1 MKTPVEDFIQTIEN
15 ALKITIDDQTKA
27 IYLEKE
33 KQQIIE
39 AYKVGVQQGAQ
50 YIATPPN
57 MERTLVTSEQYYNE
71 TYNK

>member
-1 MKTPVEDFIQTIEN
+1 MKTAVEDFIETIEN

-39 AYKVGVQQGAQ
+39 AHRDGMHETIFIGTDVRKKG
-50 YIATPPN
+50 
-57 MERTLVTSEQYYNE
+57 EQYYNE